1 MVLIAT
7 PSYSNIIT
15 QITTRLKED
24 DRLSSVSDAS
34 IFAGPNPSRIMKWPA
49 ITVALDRVDEEWR
62 TFAGRTGGQKDAICT
77 VRLTVMDRVP
87 HGASGYIAG
96 LQSVENIVR
105 IIDDIIQ
112 SDTSISGVAYRSEN
126 STKTFQMGT
135 FDNTPVIGAEV
146 ELTTVVNFTRAS

>member
-1 MVLIAT
+1 MVT
-7 PSYSNIIT
+7 TSSPNYTNIVT

-24 DRLSSVSDAS
+24 SRLSSVTDDS
-34 IFAGPNPSRIMKWPA
+34 IFAGPNPARIMVWPA
-49 ITVALDRVDEEWR
+49 ITVALERVDENWR
-62 TFAGRTGGQKDAICT
+62 TFAGKTGGQKDAVCT
-77 VRLTVMDRVP
+77 VRMTVMDRV
-87 HGASGYIAG
+87 ASGSAGYLSG
-96 LQSVENIVR
+96 LQSVEGIVR

-126 STKTFQMGT
+126 STKTFAMGV